1 MSLSVFDRIEDARA
15 RFRRDIADQFRKAA
29 GKAGLAATVTMDR
42 DRVVLQCDEIFEGGA
57 LPRFVAVFGEDG
69 KGESDSV
76 TLCVETE
83 EGQNTLLRLHWGDE
97 PGLDAAEIAER
108 RLAELDSRTDEGL
121 PLGRRGL
128 NARADVRR
136 GPYAAGDAIRH
147 LAGDLKRASGQMP
160 RGPDRSRALVP
171 LGPAPEILPEA
182 AERVGQNEDGGSG
195 TLRAAQAGALEAQRA
210 NLTEL
215 LIARLMEAMQRDLA
229 EAESHLVGPGMA
241 ASARSRFGRGMEW
254 AMLGTAYGVEAQTNQ
269 VAVSAFLGSEAA
281 SWLYGLV
288 GPVLIGGLASA
299 SKSTVGKG
307 AAYGLM
313 MAWAMAMATITASE
327 ARFLDHAQAF
337 FPREAGVLSREHAV
351 AAARVRKEAADA
363 ELNRLN
369 APLKET
375 GSLVADA
382 KKRWQAQEITRE
394 AKQAQELRDKA
405 RAQAR
410 QAAVAAGVALSDEE
424 LHLRQAMLSDRSRAL
439 AWWTLFAFFGVI
451 NLAGPLA
458 ISRVL
463 ERWRADHADAV
474 ANARDGHRKMSA
486 AAMLRG
492 ARAAQSAHAMLRI
505 PALLDGLKRDGV
517 SPEAIAL
524 LDLADI
530 SQKAAERFDRGIN
543 GKRARRGLFGARGP
557 AGGP

>member
-29 GKAGLAATVTMDR
+29 GQAGLAATVTMDR
-42 DRVVLQCDEIFEGGA
+42 DRVVLQCDETFEGGVF
-57 LPRFVAVFGEDG
+57 PRFVAVFGEDAQ
-69 KGESDSV
+69 GESDSV

-83 EGQNTLLRLHWGDE
+83 EGQNTLLSVHWRDE

-108 RLAELDSRTDEGL
+108 RLAELDSRSDERI
-121 PLGRRGL
+121 PLERRGL
-128 NARADVRR
+128 NAPAEVRT
-136 GPYAAGDAIRH
+136 GPYAGGDAIRH
-147 LAGDLKRASGQMP
+147 LTGDLKRAAGQMK
-160 RGPDRSRALVP
+160 RGPDRSRALVAVAP
-171 LGPAPEILPEA
+171 SPPALAKA
-182 AERVGQNEDGGSG
+182 AETVEHVEDRGHPSQPSEV
-195 TLRAAQAGALEAQRA
+195 AALEAQRA
-210 NLTEL
+210 NVAEL

-229 EAESHLVGPGMA
+229 DAESHLVGPGMA

-269 VAVSAFLGSEAA
+269 MAVSSFLGSEAA

-288 GPVLIGGLASA
+288 GPVLIGGLASV
-299 SKSTVGKG
+299 SKSTAGKG

-337 FPREAGVLSREHAV
+337 FPKEAGVLSREHAV
-351 AAARVRKEAADA
+351 AAARVRKEAAEA

-375 GSLVADA
+375 GSLLADA
-382 KKRWQAQEITRE
+382 KKRWQAQEIKRE
-394 AKQAQELRDKA
+394 AKQAQELLDKA

-424 LHLRQAMLSDRSRAL
+424 LHLRQAMLSDPSRTI

-463 ERWRADHADAV
+463 ERWRSDHAETV
-474 ANARDGHRKMSA
+474 ESARDGHRKKST

-492 ARAAQSAHAMLRI
+492 SRPAQTAHAMLLL

-517 SPEAIAL
+517 APVVIAG

-530 SQKAAERFDRGIN
+530 CLKAAERFYRGIN
-543 GKRARRGLFGARGP
+543 GKRARRSFFGARGP
-557 AGGP
+557 AEGPG